1 MSGQSGTIEATEPD
15 EISDRVRELLEIS
28 AQLFAER
35 GFDAT
40 SMRDISA
47 AAGVSKALLYHHFAS
62 KDDIYA
68 RIAFSSTQHLYG
80 FVEERIPADGTSAEK
95 IRAFMI
101 ATASFFSQHRAAWI
115 AASNAFWVDRNRQ
128 RVGNRMVRRRQFEQ
142 RLRGMIS
149 EGIEAGEFRDI
160 DPADAGRLIL
170 SSINWMHRW
179 FDPAKEHTAEE
190 FAARYADLILNGM
203 KQS

>member
-1 MSGQSGTIEATEPD
+1 MSGQGAIVDTADPD
-15 EISDRVRELLEIS
+15 ESSNRVRELLEIS

-68 RIAFSSTQHLYG
+68 RIAFSSTRHLYG

-95 IRAFMI
+95 IQAFMV

-128 RVGNRMVRRRQFEQ
+128 RMGNRMARRQQFEY
-142 RLRGMIS
+142 RLRDLIR

-179 FDPAKEHTAEE
+179 FDPAKEHSAEE
-190 FAARYADLILNGM
+190 IAVRYADLILNGM
-203 KQS
+203 KKS